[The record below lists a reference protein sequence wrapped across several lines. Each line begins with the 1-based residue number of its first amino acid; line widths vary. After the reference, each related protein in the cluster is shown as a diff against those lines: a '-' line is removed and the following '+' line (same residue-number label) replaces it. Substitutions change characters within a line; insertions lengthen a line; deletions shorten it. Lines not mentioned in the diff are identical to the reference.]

1 MGNTE
6 RIAKLHTDPCAAW
19 GSKARISASTWE
31 TPILAQLGSIKLDG
45 SVRAQVVA
53 VLSAGERPVTM
64 DRARL
69 ERQMRELALEHAAA
83 RIDDAAYLDRMA
95 RLRDQLD
102 TIGTQQAHDLPGQR
116 ALEWL
121 DALAETWHKT
131 ELVEKKS
138 DVIHAVYERIVIE
151 GPRFV
156 GLRLTPAA
164 YRHGLALALPDAVMA
179 RPTGFEPATFGSG
192 GRRSIH

>member
-1 MGNTE
+1 M
-6 RIAKLHTDPCAAW
+6 
-19 GSKARISASTWE
+19 
-31 TPILAQLGSIKLDG
+31 
-45 SVRAQVVA
+45 
-53 VLSAGERPVTM
+53 LSAGERPVAM

-83 RIDDAAYLDRMA
+83 RIDDAAYLARMA
-95 RLRDQLD
+95 DLRERL
-102 TIGTQQAHDLPGQR
+102 
-116 ALEWL
+116 E
-121 DALAETWHKT
+121 E
-131 ELVEKKS
+131 KS
-138 DVIHAVYERIVIE
+138 DVIYAVDERIVIE

-156 GLRLTPAA
+156 GLRLPPAA